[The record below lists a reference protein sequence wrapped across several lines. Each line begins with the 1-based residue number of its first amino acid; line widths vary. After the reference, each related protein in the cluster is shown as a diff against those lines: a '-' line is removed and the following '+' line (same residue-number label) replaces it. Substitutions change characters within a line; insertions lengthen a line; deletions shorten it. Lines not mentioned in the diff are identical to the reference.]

1 MKTIHKTVNNQPIIV
16 ERTFNAPVAKVW
28 RAITDK
34 NEMKSWYFEL
44 SEFKAEPGF
53 KFEFFGGEEGGKQYL
68 HLCEITEVIPEKKL
82 AYSWRYD
89 GDAGN
94 SLVTFELFEQEEGD
108 RTLLRLTHEG
118 VETLWREDDPNF
130 ARESFMAG
138 WDHIVHKS
146 LKEYLE
152 S

>member
-1 MKTIHKTVNNQPIIV
+1 MNNQPIII

-34 NEMKSWYFEL
+34 DEMKKWYFDL
-44 SEFKAEPGF
+44 AEFKPEPGF
-53 KFEFFGGEEGGKQYL
+53 KFEFTAGDENGKQYL

-82 AYSWRYD
+82 SYSWRYKD
-89 GDAGN
+89 FEGN
-94 SLVTFELFEQEEGD
+94 SFVTFELIEQD
-108 RTLLRLTHEG
+108 DKTLLKLTHEG
-118 VETLWREDDPNF
+118 L
-130 ARESFMAG
+130 ESFPNDNPDFAKSSFAKG
-138 WDHIVHKS
+138 WDHIVNTS